1 VFLRGELDLSRGEEI
16 TTRIDRALA
25 TPGVDRIVVNLAD
38 VTFLDCYSIGEL
50 VTGRRHAAVL
60 GVGVF
65 VVHPD
70 VPLVR
75 QVLDITG
82 VSEILMPASA
92 RQAAKDRL
100 SA

>member
-1 VFLRGELDLSRGEEI
+1 VFLRGEMDLSRGEEI

-25 TPGVDRIVVNLAD
+25 TPGVDRIVVDLAD

-50 VTGRRHAAVL
+50 ITGRRHAAVL
-60 GVGVF
+60 GVDVF
-65 VVHPD
+65 VIHPD

-82 VSEILMPASA
+82 VCEILMPTTA
-92 RQAAKDRL
+92 R
-100 SA
+100 